1 MTLKSLYTILDLQTA
16 DGEFSA
22 SLSFNPDHEI
32 FDGHFPGQPVVPGVA
47 FVHVLKDLCSR
58 IVGSDVI
65 LIKGTN
71 IKFLNIIDPTQ
82 NAVYSVSGTYSRNE
96 DKTISLAA
104 SIQNEAS
111 INIKFKG
118 TFSF

>member
-1 MTLKSLYTILDLQTA
+1 MTLKSLYTISDLQIA

-47 FVHVLKDLCSR
+47 LIHILKDVCST
-58 IVGSDVI
+58 IVGSEVK
-65 LIKGTN
+65 LVKGAN

-82 NAVYSVSGTYSRNE
+82 NAVYSVSGAYSRNE

-111 INIKFKG
+111 VNIKFKG
-118 TFSF
+118 IFSI